1 VVVVLEP
8 EGTVMR
14 GALAE
19 RDGGEGS
26 AMFTV
31 DEQQLSGV
39 AIALF
44 EDGVDAASLS
54 EDGELVV
61 RQGRV
66 TVRVATC
73 GGRRSGRD

>member
-1 VVVVLEP
+1 
-8 EGTVMR
+8 MR
-14 GALAE
+14 GVLAE
-19 RDGGEGS
+19 RESGSGS

-44 EDGVDAASLS
+44 EDGVEDASLA
-54 EDGELVV
+54 DGELVV

-73 GGRRSGRD
+73 GGRRSGRG